1 MGGLFH
7 QRNLKQFRLNVLTTF
22 LETNFINPCRK
33 RTWVYKD
40 ASRHFFQLHNEEKGR
55 EGPFSDLS
63 SIRELRSK
71 WPSFLLFFTLL
82 SSPLLPVRVHP
93 PLHIKA
99 LIMASSTILNHY
111 IKTPSIS
118 TRLCPSA
125 LIIIVHRAAPL
136 LVPLPKSRDPGRLV

>member
-55 EGPFSDLS
+55 EGPFSDFS

-71 WPSFLLFFTLL
+71 MAEF
-82 SSPLLPVRVHP
+82 SPLLYSSFVS
-93 PLHIKA
+93 A
-99 LIMASSTILNHY
+99 AAGSTAAGSSASASKNITICTNNQQST
-111 IKTPSIS
+111 
-118 TRLCPSA
+118 
-125 LIIIVHRAAPL
+125 V
-136 LVPLPKSRDPGRLV
+136 